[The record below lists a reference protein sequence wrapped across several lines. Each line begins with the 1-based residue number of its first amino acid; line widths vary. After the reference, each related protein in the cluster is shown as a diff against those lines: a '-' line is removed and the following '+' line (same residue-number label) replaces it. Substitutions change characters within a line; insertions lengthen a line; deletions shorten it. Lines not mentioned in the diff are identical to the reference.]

1 MLLKI
6 KVSMELCLVSVVV
19 LMRGCSGTDEYE
31 AGKEKITVYSLQKT
45 RLHHCSWATEQV
57 YYIRKSIHMELI
69 MWSKCKN
76 VLVYNECTMIKMF
89 LNHNIQL
96 HKTNY
101 IIYLFHNLSHIICVK
116 SNTSL
121 LVYCLK
127 YSLQQETAV
136 SWMYNLDR
144 FFVIFQK

>member
-1 MLLKI
+1 M
-6 KVSMELCLVSVVV
+6 
-19 LMRGCSGTDEYE
+19 
-31 AGKEKITVYSLQKT
+31 
-45 RLHHCSWATEQV
+45 
-57 YYIRKSIHMELI
+57 
-69 MWSKCKN
+69 
-76 VLVYNECTMIKMF
+76 KMF

-136 SWMYNLDR
+136 SWMYSLDR
-144 FFVIFQK
+144 FFFFFFLQVPKLHFCTTAINPLFDFPKDQSVNIS